1 MYDAIIIGAGPAGLT
16 AALYAGRY
24 KMNVLVLGSLL
35 GGVATEAH
43 IVENY
48 PGVKSIKGPKLME
61 VMIKQVTDL
70 GVEIKNQNVTEI
82 KKIDNGFEVFTDE
95 GNYEAKL
102 LLLAVGTK
110 RKKLD
115 LPDEDKYMGKGIS
128 YCVTCDAPLFK
139 DKKVGVIG
147 GRDSAVKAALHLSEY
162 AEKVYIIYRQDKLRA
177 EPTLAEQAEK
187 NPKIEMVYNSN
198 VVELKGNG
206 FLEGVKLD
214 TGVEMQLS
222 GLIIEIGAT
231 PSIVIAKELGVA
243 EDEQGYVIVDG
254 KQKTNIQ
261 GAYAAGDITTASD
274 KFKQIATAVGEGAVA
289 AFEMYKE
296 LKNGEHH

>member
-61 VMIKQVTDL
+61 VMIKQVSDL